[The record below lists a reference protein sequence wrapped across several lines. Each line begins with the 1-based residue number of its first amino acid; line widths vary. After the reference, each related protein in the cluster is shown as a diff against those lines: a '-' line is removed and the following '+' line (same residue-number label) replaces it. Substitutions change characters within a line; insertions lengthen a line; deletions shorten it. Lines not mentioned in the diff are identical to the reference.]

1 MTLHSELARALWGK
15 LAECPADVETLSL
28 EACRALLAWNDV
40 NAEFGESAADTCRAA
55 LYRQLMSDAIIEA
68 YDAIRA
74 DRAARGLDNGGESDE
89 LRCIA
94 AARTAGHPDAAECEA
109 WRDDLVA
116 RCGVP
121 QELADDLLAAIEDDF
136 PLFNR

>member
-1 MTLHSELARALWGK
+1 MTLHNELASALWGK

-28 EACRALLAWNDV
+28 EACRALLAWNDA
-40 NAEFGESAADTCRAA
+40 NAEFGESDADTCRAA
-55 LYRQLMSDAIIEA
+55 LYRQLMSGAIVEA

-74 DRAARGLDNGGESDE
+74 DRAARDLDNGGESDE

-94 AARTAGHPDAAECEA
+94 AARTAGNPDAAECED
-109 WRDDLVA
+109 WLDDLVA

-136 PLFNR
+136 HLFNR